1 MPNYHPRNNRKP
13 RGAFRRRKRKQ
24 APIPPKPCVV
34 RYLPADTL
42 MQYFPNVKQLFVLD
56 DGSYKEF
63 PSKSEAQKAI
73 WHTVQASGVPMSHK
87 DYQIE
92 EL

>member
-1 MPNYHPRNNRKP
+1 MLSYHHKKSNR
-13 RGAFRRRKRKQ
+13 GFRRRKRKQ
-24 APIPPKPCVV
+24 APIPAKPCVV

-42 MQYFPNVKQLFVLD
+42 MQYFPDVKQLFVIQ

-63 PSKSEAQKAI
+63 PSKSAAQKAV
-73 WHTVQASGVPMSHK
+73 WHTVQASGVPMSHT

-92 EL
+92 EI